1 MTYNLFELTNYEKY
15 KNNHKNIKNV
25 FNFYFHHF
33 LQTVKGWDSISPTD
47 NYRCCCADII
57 NDKKIVQ
64 HRQLSISNT
73 ESWPN
78 LEQTFLFK
86 F

>member
-1 MTYNLFELTNYEKY
+1 MFLLFIFTTFFKQSKAGILYR
-15 KNNHKNIKNV
+15 
-25 FNFYFHHF
+25 
-33 LQTVKGWDSISPTD
+33 LPTIIGV
-47 NYRCCCADII
+47 CADII
-57 NDKKIVQ
+57 NDKEVVR
-64 HRQLSISNT
+64 HRQLSIGNT